1 MITLAPAMPK
11 ATTQPI
17 QAAPGASNAPVSRDS
32 LETKPSI
39 GGSPAIDAQPSTVTT
54 KVAGS
59 ARHIAGM
66 RRSSRVCTEWSMT
79 PTIMNRPDLNRAW
92 AMVCTMAARIA
103 SSVPT
108 PITVTI
114 RPSWLTVE

>member
-1 MITLAPAMPK
+1 
-11 ATTQPI
+11 
-17 QAAPGASNAPVSRDS
+17 
-32 LETKPSI
+32 
-39 GGSPAIDAQPSTVTT
+39 
-54 KVAGS
+54 
-59 ARHIAGM
+59 
-66 RRSSRVCTEWSMT
+66 MT